1 MEIKILG
8 TGCPKCTQLYENAE
22 AAIKA
27 TDKDITIEKISGL
40 KDIMSYGVMIT
51 PAVVIDGEVKS
62 TGKLCTP
69 DEIANWL
76 K

>member
-8 TGCPKCTQLYENAE
+8 TGCPKCTQLYENAQE
-22 AAIKA
+22 AINKTKSDA
-27 TDKDITIEKISGL
+27 TLAKISDL
-40 KDIMSYGVMIT
+40 NDIMAYGVMIT

-69 DEIANWL
+69 DDIAAWI